1 MSKMNKD
8 MRMKNAQAQTKTRLG
23 QNKASAEEKASTNT
37 MAKRF
42 RPENS
47 WKTAKQLFSYF
58 RNNKKLFFAGT
69 FFVGLS
75 SLTAIA
81 LNALLSPL
89 IDSVV
94 GTFDQAR
101 FVRTLLFAIVIGLG
115 QAAFMYLGSRFNATL
130 SQRTVTLIRQDLAA
144 KVLHLPISFFDTHTH
159 GELMSTFTSDIDTLS
174 QTLDQA
180 VSQLMTSV
188 ITFVGTTVMMFI
200 LSWKLF
206 LLVLVC
212 LALMVQVTRFIAS
225 RSGRFYRERQQ
236 QTASLNGFVEEMM
249 TAQKVV
255 KVFNYEDRA
264 ITDFENRAEALREA
278 ATKASSF
285 GVVTWPVMG
294 NLTFVMYALVAMLG
308 SFQVVSGAMTLG
320 NMAAFLQYTRVIA
333 RPITQMSQQMNSL
346 LAAIAGAE
354 RIFRLL
360 DAEEEVMDG
369 PVRLVRSQDSDH
381 KLYWQVPTQVDIHE
395 DATDIDLSSL
405 ETFTPKLDHGKT
417 EMTTPYKLLPVK
429 GDLRFHKVDF
439 GYVPGQK
446 ILKDISLYAKPGQKI
461 AFVGSTGAG
470 KTTIIKLIN
479 RFYDIHEGQ
488 ITLDGLDIRDINK
501 FDLRSIISVV
511 LQDVNLFSGTIRENI
526 RYGRLDATDEEV
538 VEAAKA
544 ANAHHFISRLAEG
557 YDTELVRGGEGLSQ
571 GERQLLSIART
582 AIADP
587 VIVIMD
593 EATSSVDTRT
603 EMQIAQGMDQLMAG
617 RTTFVIAHRLST
629 VRDANAI
636 MVLEGGEIVERG
648 NHEEL
653 MAQKGRYYN
662 LNLGTEELD

>member
-1 MSKMNKD
+1 MSQAE
-8 MRMKNAQAQTKTRLG
+8 KNYQSRPKAQADLEQHKQEAG
-23 QNKASAEEKASTNT
+23 QAGQVPAGPN
-37 MAKRF
+37 AKKF
-42 RPENS
+42 KPDNP
-47 WKTAKQLFSYF
+47 WKTVKQLFSYF
-58 RNNKKLFFAGT
+58 RNNKKLFFAGILC
-69 FFVGLS
+69 VGLA

-81 LNALLSPL
+81 LNAMLSPI

-94 GTFDQAR
+94 GDFDQPR
-101 FVRTLLFAIVIGLG
+101 FVQSLVIVAVIGIA
-115 QAAFMYLGSRFNATL
+115 QSAFMYLGGRFNAVL

-144 KVLHLPISFFDTHTH
+144 KLLHLPMSFFDTHTH
-159 GELMSTFTSDIDTLS
+159 GEIMSTFTSDIDTLS

-180 VSQLMTSV
+180 VSQFMTSI
-188 ITFVGTTVMMFI
+188 ITFIGTTVMMII

-206 LLVLVC
+206 LVVAAFLVL
-212 LALMVQVTRFIAS
+212 MVLFTRFIAS
-225 RSGRFYRERQQ
+225 RSGRFYRERQGE
-236 QTASLNGFVEEMM
+236 TASLNGFVEEMM

-264 ITDFENRAEALREA
+264 MADFEGRAESLRNS
-278 ATKASSF
+278 ATKAASF

-294 NLTFVMYALVAMLG
+294 NLTFMMYAVVAMLG
-308 SFQVVSGAMTLG
+308 AFQVIAGSMSIG
-320 NMAAFLQYTRVIA
+320 NIAAFLQYTRVIA
-333 RPITQMSQQMNSL
+333 RPITQISQQMNNL
-346 LAAIAGAE
+346 FAAIAGAE

-360 DAEEEVMDG
+360 DAPEENMEG
-369 PVRLVRSQDSDH
+369 PVRLVASCDGQHGLCWRVPAQVEIQEGATRLDPSKLTYFESDP
-381 KLYWQVPTQVDIHE
+381 LI
-395 DATDIDLSSL
+395 SSS
-405 ETFTPKLDHGKT
+405 PGS
-417 EMTTPYKLLPVK
+417 YKLVPVI
-429 GDLRFHKVDF
+429 GDVRFQDVDF

-446 ILKDISLYAKPGQKI
+446 VLHGVSLYAKPGQKI

-470 KTTIIKLIN
+470 KTTITKLIN
-479 RFYDIHEGQ
+479 RFYDIHQGR
-488 ITLDGLDIRDINK
+488 ITLDGIDIREINK

-511 LQDVNLFSGTIRENI
+511 LQDVNLFSGSIRENI

-538 VEAAKA
+538 IEAAKA
-544 ANAHHFISRLAEG
+544 ANAHAFITRLEEG
-557 YDTELVRGGEGLSQ
+557 YDTELVQEGEGLSQ

-603 EMQIAQGMDQLMAG
+603 EMQIAEGMDQLMAG

-648 NHEEL
+648 NHDQL

-662 LNLGTEELD
+662 LNMGTLELE